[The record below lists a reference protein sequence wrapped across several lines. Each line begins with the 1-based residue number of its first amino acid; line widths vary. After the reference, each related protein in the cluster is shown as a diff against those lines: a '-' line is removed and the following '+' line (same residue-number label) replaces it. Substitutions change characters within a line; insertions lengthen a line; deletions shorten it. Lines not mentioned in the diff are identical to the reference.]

1 MSNMPIYEYRCE
13 KCRRTTSVLT
23 TRISE
28 KVEAVCAHCGGK
40 KMSRL
45 MSRFAM
51 PRSEESRMESLSDPS
66 KMGDVDE
73 NDPKSVARMMKR
85 MSQEMGDEFSGAE
98 FDEAVEEIESGGD
111 LGIRDPARMICRESL
126 LVDSDFFFPLPNPS
140 PCPRELCTTGDGVRR

>member
-1 MSNMPIYEYRCE
+1 MPIYEYRCE
-13 KCRRTTSVLT
+13 KCRRISSVLT

-28 KVEAVCAHCGGK
+28 KVEAVCTHCGGK

-51 PRSEESRMESLSDPS
+51 PRSEESRMESLADPS
-66 KMGDVDE
+66 NMGDIDE

-85 MSQEMGDEFSGAE
+85 MGKEMGDEFSGPE

-111 LGIRDPARMICRESL
+111 S
-126 LVDSDFFFPLPNPS
+126 
-140 PCPRELCTTGDGVRR
+140 GDEGSGEDDL